1 MPPLRRPPLRR
12 ARLTL
17 LVAALALASCT
28 LVSTT
33 VTPAVASTVVF
44 ADGFE
49 SGSTAA
55 WTSVSRVAPVGSP
68 VASGAWAGRINA
80 TRTSGQVTR
89 ALGSSLTDV
98 AVTAKFRVAWRYG
111 TVTLLR
117 LRRADKTPVISLR
130 MSSTGGLSTL
140 NHITGAT
147 TVSSATIPLAA
158 WTTLTLRGATG
169 SGGLVRV
176 VMDGVRVADL
186 SGPAT
191 LGMMGIGRVQVGDS
205 GTPRVDM
212 TIDAVTIE
220 DVDGSADVAAPSRP
234 GSPKGVAVT
243 PTRVDL
249 TWARSSDD
257 VAVAGYRVLRDG
269 AYLGETTGTSTV
281 FRVIDAEPGV
291 SASYAIRAVDPTGNV
306 SAASSSVSVTP
317 PAAPA
322 TGTVLATDTFE
333 RPNGP
338 GLGTADLG
346 GAWSTDSKGSWSIED
361 GAARVSSG
369 PPCDKT
375 VAWLT
380 LTVSDRFQV
389 ASDITLSP
397 TLNRANVG
405 LLVSGA
411 GPNDHLWAKL
421 EVSPGHPDGLVTIGK
436 MDPILGTVSLL
447 SPMHDVGMVNGD
459 TYRTTVTV
467 DGGSVTVLVTG
478 LTDPSFAPASVSYD
492 LTPAERSTYGGN
504 LQAGLRLRVCG
515 DEDDLGSRWRSFRV
529 TAL

>member
-28 LVSTT
+28 LT
-33 VTPAVASTVVF
+33 VTPALSSTVVF

-55 WTSVSRVAPVGSP
+55 WTSVARVAPVGSP

-89 ALGSSLTDV
+89 ALGSSLPDV
-98 AVTAKFRVAWRYG
+98 AVTARFRVAWRYG

-130 MSSTGGLSTL
+130 MSSTGLLSTL
-140 NHITGAT
+140 NHVTGAT
-147 TVSSATIPLAA
+147 TVSSATIPLAE
-158 WTTLTLRGATG
+158 WTALTLRGATG

-176 VMDGVRVADL
+176 AVDGVRVADL

-191 LGMMGIGRVQVGDS
+191 LGVKGFGRVQVGDS

-212 TIDAVTIE
+212 TIDAVRIE
-220 DVDGSADVAAPSRP
+220 DVDGAADTTAPSRP

-249 TWARSSDD
+249 TWARSTDD
-257 VAVAGYRVLRDG
+257 VAVAGYRVFRDG
-269 AYLGETTGTSTV
+269 AYLGETTGTSTT
-281 FRVIDAEPGV
+281 FRVIDADPGV

-306 SAASSSVSVTP
+306 SAASPSVSVTP

-322 TGTVLATDTFE
+322 SGTVLANDSFE
-333 RPNGP
+333 RLDGA

-346 GAWSTDSKGSWSIED
+346 GAWSTDSKGSWAIEN

-369 PPCDKT
+369 PTCDKT
-375 VAWLT
+375 TAWLA
-380 LTVSDRFQV
+380 LPVSDRFQV

-436 MDPILGTVSLL
+436 MDPVLGTVSLL

-467 DGGSVTVLVTG
+467 DRGSVAVRVTG
-478 LTDPSFAPASVSYD
+478 LTDPSFTPASVSYD
-492 LTPAERSTYGGN
+492 LTPAERFTYGGN